1 MYALGF
7 TLGFVHGALAFYAAR
22 VIVRIRNRREPQ

>member
-7 TLGFVHGALAFYAAR
+7 ALGFIHGALAFYIVR
-22 VIVRIRNRREPQ
+22 VYMRIRNRREPQ

>member
-7 TLGFVHGALAFYAAR
+7 VLGFVHGALVLYAAR
-22 VIVRIRNRREPQ
+22 VYLRIRNPRGPQ

>member
-7 TLGFVHGALAFYAAR
+7 FLGFVHGALVFYAAR
-22 VIVRIRNRREPQ
+22 VYARIRNRREPQ